1 MKSILENKVY
11 LFLICLLLGI
21 LTSFSLP
28 PYNLFFI
35 NFLTLPVLLH
45 ILVNYIDKKTIS
57 FFVGWVFGFG
67 YFISNLY
74 WITNSLTFDVNFKF
88 IIPFALILIPLFLG
102 IFYGLV
108 TFVCN
113 FFNLKNKISSILIFS
128 ILFSSIE
135 FLRSFIFGGFPWNLF
150 VFSLSNNLPSL
161 QILSYVG
168 TYSLNLLSITV
179 FLLPIIFFFNYKNSK
194 KLIIFC
200 FGLILVVLNFLYG
213 NFNIE
218 KFEKKKY
225 DNLVSV
231 IRVVSPN
238 IPIERFLS
246 NQDTEKNINELITLS
261 NPNNDKKTIFIF
273 PEGIITSIYFKDLK
287 LFKNIFKRKFN
298 INHKIILGINSVK
311 ESKIYNSLAVLNN
324 ETELLYK
331 YNKNK
336 LVPFGEFLPFEN
348 IFKKVGLKK
357 ITQGYQS
364 FSADNKR
371 EVLNIDQLKFI
382 PLICYEIIYSGNI
395 NTNKKYYDFILNI
408 SEDGWFG
415 KSIGPAQHLS
425 HSIFRSIE
433 EGKNVIRSTNNG
445 VSVLINPKGQINKQ
459 ISEKGYFDINKIKR
473 VNKTYFAKHGNK
485 IFFYF
490 VLIYTTFAVVLK
502 IRENK

>member
-1 MKSILENKVY
+1 MKSILENKAF

-28 PYNLFFI
+28 PYNLFFF
-35 NFLTLPVLLH
+35 NFLTLPALLY
-45 ILVNYIDKKTIS
+45 ILVNYVDKKTIS
-57 FFVGWVFGFG
+57 FFIGWIFGFG

-74 WITNSLTFDVNFKF
+74 WITSSLTFDVKFRF

-108 TFVCN
+108 TFLCN

-128 ILFSSIE
+128 IFFGGIE
-135 FLRSFIFGGFPWNLF
+135 FLRGFIFGGFPWNLV
-150 VFSLSNNLPSL
+150 VFSISNNLPSL
-161 QILSYVG
+161 QILSYIG
-168 TYSLNLLSITV
+168 TYSLNLLSITI
-179 FLLPIIFFFNYKNSK
+179 FLLPVIFFFKYKSSTK
-194 KLIIFC
+194 FLIFSLS
-200 FGLILVVLNFLYG
+200 LILVVINFLYG
-213 NFNIE
+213 DLIIKN
-218 KFEKKKY
+218 FEKKKY
-225 DNLVSV
+225 DNLGSI

-246 NQDTEKNINELITLS
+246 NQDTEKSINELITLS
-261 NPNNDKKTIFIF
+261 DPHNLKKTVFIY
-273 PEGIITSIYFKDLK
+273 PEGIITSIYLKDLK
-287 LFKNIFKRKFN
+287 FFKQIFKDNYN
-298 INHKIILGINSVK
+298 IKHKVILGINSINQN
-311 ESKIYNSLAVLNN
+311 KIYNSLVVLNN

-348 IFKKVGLKK
+348 FFKRVGLKK

-364 FSADNKR
+364 FSADDKR
-371 EVLNIDQLKFI
+371 EILEIDKLKFI
-382 PLICYEIIYSGNI
+382 PLICYEIIYSGKI
-395 NTNKKYYDFILNI
+395 NQNNKYYDFILNI

-415 KSIGPAQHLS
+415 KSIGPTQHLS

-445 VSVLINPKGQINKQ
+445 VSAFVNPKGQIIKQ
-459 ISEKGYFDINKIKR
+459 ISEKGYFDVNKIKR
-473 VNKTYFAKHGNK
+473 VNKTYFAKHSNK

-490 VLIYTTFAVVLK
+490 VLIYITFIVILK